1 MKRATSKMMV
11 LFIIALLG
19 ASGEITAMQSGVM
32 AAAKVIEIPIQSAT
46 FTANVKVGKSVKL
59 SEIVSKEVLAK
70 CNLKPVYVTKKRIV
84 SCGMD
89 ANLTDSIIMGKK
101 KGRTTLFFAKKGG
114 SISEPKCSNIL
125 FSVTVNVK

>member
-1 MKRATSKMMV
+1 MMV

-32 AAAKVIEIPIQSAT
+32 AAAKVIEIPIRSAT

-70 CNLKPVYVTKKRIV
+70 CNLKPVYVTRKRIV
-84 SCGMD
+84 SYGID
-89 ANLTDSIIMGKK
+89 ANLTNFIIKGKK
-101 KGRTTLFFAKKGG
+101 KGKTTLFFAEKGR
-114 SISEPKCSNIL
+114 SISGQKYSKVL